1 MGMMVSLVIQFLY
14 FFFAKTQSYHPLF
27 SFPTCLFL
35 LSILP
40 QQTHLVTLSSTGGFS
55 WRKENTVVIMKAR
68 STMWLSVIAG
78 SQKSHWDLASA
89 KSSIARPSKKQFAR
103 KTKRCV

>member
-40 QQTHLVTLSSTGGFS
+40 QQTHLVTLSSIDIHAQDIQRQLGLDGDIPHAQGGS
-55 WRKENTVVIMKAR
+55 SSDA
-68 STMWLSVIAG
+68 TMGLEQIVCPLVCQLLQLWADILIEATA
-78 SQKSHWDLASA
+78 DL
-89 KSSIARPSKKQFAR
+89 
-103 KTKRCV
+103 